1 MKVTSM
7 KVTSMK
13 VETMTNTE
21 STKSAP
27 APHRKSSRNSRADK
41 IWSAGLAATTCIG
54 VVGVIGVRSVE
65 ANAADA
71 AAASQPATTDIALV
85 SSSVP
90 TTSTGL
96 TQADLEAYAAALAAE
111 SAKLDSYRA
120 ALVDAANAL
129 QAASGQPA
137 VKQPAAQ
144 QPAVQQPAVQQPAVT
159 PPPAAQSAPQI
170 APAPQS
176 NTKSS

>member
-1 MKVTSM
+1 MKA
-7 KVTSMK
+7 
-13 VETMTNTE
+13 ETMTNPKN
-21 STKSAP
+21 STP
-27 APHRKSSRNSRADK
+27 ATSPHRKSRRNSRADK
-41 IWSAGLAATTCIG
+41 IWSTGLAATTCIG
-54 VVGVIGVRSVE
+54 IVGVIGVRSVE

-71 AAASQPATTDIALV
+71 AASQSVTTDIALV
-85 SSSVP
+85 SSNVP

-129 QAASGQPA
+129 RAASGQPA
-137 VKQPAAQ
+137 VQ
-144 QPAVQQPAVQQPAVT
+144 QPSVQQRSVQQPKVT
-159 PPPAAQSAPQI
+159 RAPAAQSAPQI

>member
-21 STKSAP
+21 NTKSAP
-27 APHRKSSRNSRADK
+27 APHRKPRRNSRADK

-65 ANAADA
+65 ANAAA

-85 SSSVP
+85 SSNVP

-129 QAASGQPA
+129 RAASGQPA
-137 VKQPAAQ
+137 VQ
-144 QPAVQQPAVQQPAVT
+144 QPSVQQPSVQQPKVT
-159 PPPAAQSAPQI
+159 RAPAAQSAPQS

>member
-1 MKVTSM
+1 MNKMTLTNMKATN
-7 KVTSMK
+7 MK
-13 VETMTNTE
+13 VETMTNPRN
-21 STKSAP
+21 SKSAP
-27 APHRKSSRNSRADK
+27 SPHRKSRRNSRADK

-54 VVGVIGVRSVE
+54 IVGVIGVRSVE
-65 ANAADA
+65 ANAD
-71 AAASQPATTDIALV
+71 AAASQPAATDIALV
-85 SSSVP
+85 SSNVP

-96 TQADLEAYAAALAAE
+96 TQADLEAYAAALDAE

-129 QAASGQPA
+129 QAASGQP
-137 VKQPAAQ
+137 V
-144 QPAVQQPAVQQPAVT
+144 VQQPSVQQPSVQQPKVT
-159 PPPAAQSAPQI
+159 RAPAAQSAPQI

>member
-1 MKVTSM
+1 MRTKKMRTKKM
-7 KVTSMK
+7 RKKRMK

-21 STKSAP
+21 NTKSAP
-27 APHRKSSRNSRADK
+27 APHRKPRRNSRADM

-71 AAASQPATTDIALV
+71 ATASQPATTDIALV
-85 SSSVP
+85 SSNVP

-137 VKQPAAQ
+137 VQ
-144 QPAVQQPAVQQPAVT
+144 QQSVQQQSVQQPKVT
-159 PPPAAQSAPQI
+159 PPPAAQSAPQSV
-170 APAPQS
+170 PAPQS

>member
-1 MKVTSM
+1 MVNKMTVTN
-7 KVTSMK
+7 MK
-13 VETMTNTE
+13 VETMTNPTN
-21 STKSAP
+21 SKP
-27 APHRKSSRNSRADK
+27 APSSHRKSRRNSRADK

-54 VVGVIGVRSVE
+54 IVGVIGVRSVE
-65 ANAADA
+65 ANAD

-85 SSSVP
+85 SSNVP

-120 ALVDAANAL
+120 SLVDAANAL
-129 QAASGQPA
+129 RAASGQSA
-137 VKQPAAQ
+137 VKQPT
-144 QPAVQQPAVQQPAVT
+144 VQQPSVQRPKVT
-159 PPPAAQSAPQI
+159 RPPAAQSAPQS